1 MEINGMQNDL
11 DTFGG
16 LLSTILSGRR
26 PRWSFQ
32 G

>member
-1 MEINGMQNDL
+1 MEIHGMQNDL
-11 DTFGG
+11 DTFGR

-26 PRWSFQ
+26 SRWALQ